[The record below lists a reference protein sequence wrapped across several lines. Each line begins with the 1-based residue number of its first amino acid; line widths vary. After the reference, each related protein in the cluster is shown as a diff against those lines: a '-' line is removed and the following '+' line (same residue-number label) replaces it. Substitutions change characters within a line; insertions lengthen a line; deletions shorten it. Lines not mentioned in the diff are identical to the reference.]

1 MHSLR
6 EETTRPVSLKDWRTS
21 AFYLLRDGETQTF
34 AGSWGRD
41 REKESERE
49 GSKVKTT
56 GQIISVF
63 QRGKGF
69 PFASWKDRNR
79 KHLERRSCSERG
91 KVRSERGNNGVGGNR
106 FKAAVSAEND

>member
-1 MHSLR
+1 MAR
-6 EETTRPVSLKDWRTS
+6 KRM
-21 AFYLLRDGETQTF
+21 GE
-34 AGSWGRD
+34 G
-41 REKESERE
+41 

-79 KHLERRSCSERG
+79 KHLERWGPHGGGRG
-91 KVRSERGNNGVGGNR
+91 KVRSERGNNGIGGNR